1 MLCLKAKPIRLT
13 WEQGLEVIDILK
25 SALPIVPCIVGVV
38 IDVFNSQV
46 VVMYDPTIDAKFK
59 KTVKHILP
67 EGVCLDGVVFME
79 EVCFGELIEQN
90 EMVDY

>member
-1 MLCLKAKPIRLT
+1 VKVIDVLKA
-13 WEQGLEVIDILK
+13 
-25 SALPIVPCIVGVV
+25 ALPIVPCMVGVV
-38 IDVFNSQV
+38 MDVFNSQV

-59 KTVKHILP
+59 KTIKKILP

-90 EMVDY
+90 KIIDIISDK